1 MMIWVGALLLL
12 DDTGTCHC
20 DDPLFRFLRR
30 CEELV
35 SHIYSSYAPQFP
47 IHFFLKISADFGEM
61 SGPKI
66 HVLILGKLVT
76 RTRKISTK

>member
-1 MMIWVGALLLL
+1 MIWVGALLL

-47 IHFFLKISADFGEM
+47 IYLFFLKISADFGEM
-61 SGPKI
+61 SAPKI

-76 RTRKISTK
+76 RTRNISTK